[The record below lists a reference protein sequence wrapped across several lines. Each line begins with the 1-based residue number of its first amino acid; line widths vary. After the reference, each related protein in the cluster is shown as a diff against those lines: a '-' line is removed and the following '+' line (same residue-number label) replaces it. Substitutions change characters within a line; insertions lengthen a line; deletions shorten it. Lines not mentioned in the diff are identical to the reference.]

1 MKNEEIKEIIIAI
14 AVLGFISGFVELVR
28 GDIKILAITLVFGA
42 IIIGANILSKKI
54 MASRLDADVEHE
66 IWKMN
71 RYGLKP
77 GDRVNKSIWAGVI
90 IPLFVT
96 IVTLGSINLMTILTY
111 ETRALKRRAAKRF
124 GPYSFTEMTD
134 YHNALVGAAGIIS
147 ALLITFITYW
157 LPGNYWMII
166 ARMATSYAFFNMI
179 PFSKLDGSQIYFGS
193 RVLWSVL
200 ATITLIFMIY
210 SYFILLV

>member
-1 MKNEEIKEIIIAI
+1 MKKKEIVQII
-14 AVLGFISGFVELVR
+14 
-28 GDIKILAITLVFGA
+28 TA
-42 IIIGANILSKKI
+42 IIILGFVSGFLELFTGNIKSFLIITGFSAVIISVNIISKKI

-66 IWKMN
+66 IWKME

-77 GDRVNKSIWAGVI
+77 QNYIKRGILAGLI
-90 IPLFVT
+90 IPLFIS
-96 IVTLGSINLMTILTY
+96 IVTLGSIKLMTILTY

-134 YHNALVGAAGIIS
+134 YHNALVGSAGII
-147 ALLITFITYW
+147 ACLVITFVTYW
-157 LPGNYWMII
+157 FPGDLWNTLT
-166 ARMATSYAFFNMI
+166 RMSTFYAFFNLI

-200 ATITLIFMIY
+200 AVITLIFMLY
-210 SYFILLV
+210 ALLLV

>member
-96 IVTLGSINLMTILTY
+96 IVTLGSINLMTILT
-111 ETRALKRRAAKRF
+111 
-124 GPYSFTEMTD
+124 
-134 YHNALVGAAGIIS
+134 
-147 ALLITFITYW
+147 
-157 LPGNYWMII
+157 
-166 ARMATSYAFFNMI
+166 
-179 PFSKLDGSQIYFGS
+179 
-193 RVLWSVL
+193 
-200 ATITLIFMIY
+200 
-210 SYFILLV
+210 

>member
-1 MKNEEIKEIIIAI
+1 MKNEEIKDIIIAI
-14 AVLGFISGFVELVR
+14 VILGFVSGFIELVR
-28 GDIKILAITLVFGA
+28 GDVKSLAIIIGFGA
-42 IIIGANILSKKI
+42 IIIGANIISKKI

-66 IWKMN
+66 IWKME

-77 GDRVNKSIWAGVI
+77 EERLGKSIWAGVI
-90 IPLFVT
+90 IPLFIA
-96 IVTLGSINLMTILTY
+96 IVTLGSIKLMTILTY

-157 LPGNYWMII
+157 LPGGFWII
-166 ARMATSYAFFNMI
+166 IGRMATFYAFFNMI

-200 ATITLIFMIY
+200 AVITLIFMMY
-210 SYFILLV
+210 AMLLV